1 MVRTACPDALP
12 RAEEKKRG
20 NTRIMHDFK
29 VGRQEH
35 RMPMLTSSELQIAA
49 SGFSQE
55 TSFVMLIAYNDWS
68 RSKETTQVLAYC

>member
-1 MVRTACPDALP
+1 
-12 RAEEKKRG
+12 
-20 NTRIMHDFK
+20 
-29 VGRQEH
+29 
-35 RMPMLTSSELQIAA
+35 MPMLTSSELQIAA